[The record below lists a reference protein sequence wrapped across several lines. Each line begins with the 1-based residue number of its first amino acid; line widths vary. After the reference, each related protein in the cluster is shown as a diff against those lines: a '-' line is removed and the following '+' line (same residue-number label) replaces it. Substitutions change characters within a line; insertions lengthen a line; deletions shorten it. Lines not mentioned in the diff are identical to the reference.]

1 MVLFQIVFVRSLY
14 NSLFSFKKKTLIIF
28 PIFNL
33 CGGALVADSACGVA
47 SNTC

>member
-14 NSLFSFKKKTLIIF
+14 NSLFSFKKKTLIIL

-33 CGGALVADSACGVA
+33 CGALVADSACGVA